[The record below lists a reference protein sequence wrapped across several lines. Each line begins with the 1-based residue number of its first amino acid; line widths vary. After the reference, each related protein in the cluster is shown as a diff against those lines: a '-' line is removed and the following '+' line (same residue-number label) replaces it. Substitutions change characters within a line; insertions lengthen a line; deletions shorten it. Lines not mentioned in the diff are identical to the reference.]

1 MEILTAMFGASV
13 DLSIVMLALLA
24 LCLAHRV
31 VHGLR
36 VYFRFHGPRLVTC
49 PETRQATVV
58 KVAAKSV
65 GVQAIW
71 DKRCLQLSE
80 CSRWPARENC
90 GQECL
95 RQIDA
100 RPTALKFS
108 DSCRAS

>member
-24 LCLAHRV
+24 FYLGHRV
-31 VHGLR
+31 IHGLR
-36 VYFRFHGPRLVTC
+36 VYFKFRGPRLVTC
-49 PETRQATVV
+49 PETHQVTVV
-58 KVAAKSV
+58 EVAAKSV

-80 CSRWPARENC
+80 CSRWPVRENC

-100 RPTALKFS
+100 RPTQLKFS
-108 DSCRAS
+108 DSCQAS